1 MSHAS
6 AVTTSLLIPC
16 FNEADGLRRLET
28 ELWSVVS
35 DLSVTRVVDV
45 VFVDDG
51 SCDDTPQLLAALAD
65 RWSGRGVATTVVT
78 HPTNRGL
85 GSALRSGFAAARGDI
100 IVSTDSDATY
110 PFAEIPRLLEIL
122 ERGADVVTASPY
134 HPDGGVANVPAYRL
148 ILSRG
153 ASFLYRVALRRDV
166 HTYTSIF
173 RAYRREVLAT
183 VGFDAAGFLGA
194 TELLVNAILA
204 GFRVAEFPTVL
215 HARRFGSSKAKLA
228 RTTRAHLGFLAHLA
242 AIRISGGTRISRGLT
257 PVLPSARQASGSLK
271 MRPSEGAQ

>member
-1 MSHAS
+1 M
-6 AVTTSLLIPC
+6 
-16 FNEADGLRRLET
+16 
-28 ELWSVVS
+28 VS
-35 DLSVTRVVDV
+35 DLSASRVIDV

-51 SCDDTPQLLAALAD
+51 SRDETPQLLAALAE
-65 RWSGRGVATTVVT
+65 RWSQRGVVTTVVT
-78 HPTNRGL
+78 HPVNQGL

-110 PFAEIPRLLEIL
+110 PFAEIPSLLAVL

-148 ILSRG
+148 VLSRG
-153 ASFLYRVALRRDV
+153 ASFLYRVALRREV

-183 VGFDAAGFLGA
+183 VGFDATGFLGA
-194 TELLVNAILA
+194 TELLVNAVLA
-204 GFRVAEFPTVL
+204 GFRVDEFPTVL

-242 AIRISGGTRISRGLT
+242 AMRIRGETRISRGRT
-257 PVLPSARQASGSLK
+257 PVLPSTRRPSSALTMQ
-271 MRPSEGAQ
+271 PSEGAR